1 MSKLKIEIYSDLI
14 CPWCYIGKRRMQAG
28 LKLFGSDFAAEI
40 IWRPFQLN
48 PEMPSEG
55 MDRKTYR
62 SRKFGSWERSQA
74 MDDNVASI
82 GRSIGIG
89 FHYDRVLVTP
99 NTMAGHRMLWW
110 AEQRKRQHHLAEALF
125 HAYFTEGRDI
135 GRHDVLAKVASEVG
149 LPEDEARAFLDGDGG
164 RKEVALEEMAGRTLG
179 LDELPFFVV
188 NGTPAFSGAQNP
200 QRFRSLSIRPRRK
213 YAAIR
218 RGFLRG
224 VNT

>member
-28 LKLFGSDFAAEI
+28 LKLFGSEFSPEI

-48 PEMPSEG
+48 PGMPSEG

-74 MDDNVASI
+74 MDNNVASI
-82 GRSIGIG
+82 GRSLGIE

-164 RKEVALEEMAGRTLG
+164 RKEVALEEMAGRSLG
-179 LDELPFFVV
+179 LDGVPFFVV
-188 NGTPAFSGAQNP
+188 NGRPAFSGAQNP
-200 QRFRSLSIRPRRK
+200 QTFVEAFRYVLGGNMRQSGADSCE
-213 YAAIR
+213 
-218 RGFLRG
+218 
-224 VNT
+224 V

>member
-28 LKLFGSDFAAEI
+28 LKLLGSESSPEI

-48 PEMPSEG
+48 PGMPSEG

-110 AEQRKRQHHLAEALF
+110 AKQRKRQHHLAEALF

-135 GRHDVLAKVASEVG
+135 GRHDVLAEVASEVG
-149 LPEDEARAFLDGDGG
+149 LPKDEAHAFLDGDEG
-164 RKEVALEEMAGRTLG
+164 RKEVALEEMAGRSLS
-179 LDELPFFVV
+179 LDGVPFFVV
-188 NGTPAFSGAQNP
+188 NGRPAFSGAQNP
-200 QRFRSLSIRPRRK
+200 QTFVEAFRYVLGGNMRQSGADSCE
-213 YAAIR
+213 
-218 RGFLRG
+218 
-224 VNT
+224 V

>member
-14 CPWCYIGKRRMQAG
+14 CPWCYIGKRRMHAG
-28 LKLFGSDFAAEI
+28 LKLFGNDFATEI

-74 MDDNVASI
+74 MDDKVASI

-110 AEQRKRQHHLAEALF
+110 AEQRKRQHHLVEALF

-135 GRHDVLAKVASEVG
+135 GRHDVLAEVASEVG
-149 LPEDEARAFLDGDGG
+149 LPKDEAHAFLDGDGG
-164 RKEVALEEMAGRTLG
+164 RKEVALEEMAGRSLG
-179 LDELPFFVV
+179 LDGVPFFVL
-188 NGTPAFSGAQNP
+188 NGRPAFSGAQNP
-200 QRFRSLSIRPRRK
+200 QTFVEAFRYVLGGNMRQSDADSCE
-213 YAAIR
+213 
-218 RGFLRG
+218 
-224 VNT
+224 V

>member
-28 LKLFGSDFAAEI
+28 LKLFGSDFATEI

-125 HAYFTEGRDI
+125 HGMSAQLRRRPWGKPNTRVTSRKVDPGFGRNLVT
-135 GRHDVLAKVASEVG
+135 GGVPGG
-149 LPEDEARAFLDGDGG
+149 LP
-164 RKEVALEEMAGRTLG
+164 
-179 LDELPFFVV
+179 
-188 NGTPAFSGAQNP
+188 
-200 QRFRSLSIRPRRK
+200 
-213 YAAIR
+213 
-218 RGFLRG
+218 
-224 VNT
+224 

>member
-1 MSKLKIEIYSDLI
+1 
-14 CPWCYIGKRRMQAG
+14 MQAG
-28 LKLFGSDFAAEI
+28 LKLFGSDFATEI

-179 LDELPFFVV
+179 LDGVPFFVI
-188 NGTPAFSGAQNP
+188 NGRPAFSGAQNP
-200 QRFRSLSIRPRRK
+200 QTFVEAFRYVLGGNMRQSGADSCE
-213 YAAIR
+213 
-218 RGFLRG
+218 
-224 VNT
+224 V

>member
-28 LKLFGSDFAAEI
+28 LKLFGSDFATEI

-110 AEQRKRQHHLAEALF
+110 AKQRKRQHHLAEALF

-135 GRHDVLAKVASEVG
+135 GRHDVLAEVASEVG
-149 LPEDEARAFLDGDGG
+149 LPKDEAHAFLDGDGG
-164 RKEVALEEMAGRTLG
+164 RKEVALEEMAGRSLG
-179 LDELPFFVV
+179 LDGVPFFVV
-188 NGTPAFSGAQNP
+188 NGRPAFSGAQNP
-200 QRFRSLSIRPRRK
+200 QTFVEAFRYVLGGNMRQSDADSCE
-213 YAAIR
+213 
-218 RGFLRG
+218 
-224 VNT
+224 V

>member
-28 LKLFGSDFAAEI
+28 LKLLGSESSPEI

-48 PEMPSEG
+48 PGMPSEG

-74 MDDNVASI
+74 MDNNVASI
-82 GRSIGIG
+82 GRSLGIE

-99 NTMAGHRMLWW
+99 NTVAGHRMLWW
-110 AEQRKRQHHLAEALF
+110 AEQRKQQDHLAEALF

-179 LDELPFFVV
+179 LDGVPFFVI
-188 NGTPAFSGAQNP
+188 NGTPALSGAQNP
-200 QRFRSLSIRPRRK
+200 ETFLEVFRYVLG
-213 YAAIR
+213 A
-218 RGFLRG
+218 
-224 VNT
+224 NTRQSGADSCEV